1 MRRLAALAAPALL
14 SAALA
19 APAAAQDLATMAGE
33 TNMAA
38 LNAAASC
45 QIDEAMALAG
55 KAAKSKK
62 PGERLFAEFIEA
74 ALLTETGKPE
84 DAAAIVDQVTADKA
98 LNPDKASRE
107 QMQQGADA
115 LLQTIQTMRQATT
128 GKPDC

>member
-1 MRRLAALAAPALL
+1 MRRLAALAAPALV

-19 APAAAQDLATMAGE
+19 VPAAAQDLATMAGE
-33 TNMAA
+33 TNMSA

-45 QIDEAMALAG
+45 QIDDAMALAG

-74 ALLTETGKPE
+74 ALLTETGKPK
-84 DAAAIVDQVTADKA
+84 DAAAVVDAVTADKA

-115 LLQTIQTMRQATT
+115 LLQTIQSRRQATT
-128 GKPDC
+128 GKATC

>member
-1 MRRLAALAAPALL
+1 MRRLAALVAPALV

-19 APAAAQDLATMAGE
+19 APAAAQDLAAMAGE

-62 PGERLFAEFIEA
+62 PGERLFAEFTQA
-74 ALLTETGKPE
+74 ALLTETGKPK

-115 LLQTIQTMRQATT
+115 LLQTIKAMRQAGT
-128 GKPDC
+128 GKPGC